1 MTEHSTVAKDRPLTR
16 GIGTELKLA
25 AQTAPHVRLRMATAK
40 RNIRCKAYTWAG
52 HREWETSAEKCL
64 RDQNGSTNPPAS
76 VGTKITLINEGLIF
90 VHKTGCLYVFYRKE
104 RLAEQFLSRCTEQ
117 SAFGVRD
124 ENFVISQV
132 GDIRIVAI

>member
-1 MTEHSTVAKDRPLTR
+1 MPF
-16 GIGTELKLA
+16 
-25 AQTAPHVRLRMATAK
+25 
-40 RNIRCKAYTWAG
+40 
-52 HREWETSAEKCL
+52 
-64 RDQNGSTNPPAS
+64 S
-76 VGTKITLINEGLIF
+76 V
-90 VHKTGCLYVFYRKE
+90 KE